1 VQNQHN
7 WCDGA
12 RGKDFPLKIQ
22 SCSGHRRSS
31 QQKLGIINTSHSN
44 FVLAVSSVLLHR
56 KMSEGSLVQ
65 FTDKLLSENIF
76 TCAACDKLLT
86 IPITLV
92 EDVGNVCNECCR
104 HNDWPGLPNTK
115 LQMILKEL
123 KIPCKFH
130 TTGCNERIM
139 FENLRDHESNCK
151 FHEKP
156 CLMSHMGCEWKGVQ
170 RNFPS
175 HFVEYHSDNVLT
187 NQFNIFVIDVNIE
200 EATNVTKLLKG
211 KQECII
217 RIKKDEIGDYLVYTI
232 CDVKNTECNNDCII
246 KHVGQNGNCVETKCK
261 ISTLN
266 DIQVT
271 KINLA
276 ALKQMTDASDM
287 ITVQIKMS
295 NSNDC
300 KEFDEK
306 ILQYFEC
313 PVCKTLM
320 KPPIY
325 QCKFGHSFCS
335 NCRPKL
341 EKCPNCRALFG
352 TTRNYSLEGLTAGIS
367 YSCMYHHLG
376 CEETLMVNEL
386 DKHEAIC
393 PFKPYPCPLDDCS
406 FRGTHSNIGKHLD
419 ENHKDRVIA
428 ADFYKTTVEFRLE
441 QMIDFYNYQQK
452 FYMVFDENI
461 FRLSFKRNSDYSFW
475 AVEVLRKKD
484 DDSVFIYD
492 IGIIDMRKPDRKLI
506 RCDLCF
512 TDTNCEELFKKCIL
526 FPNNI
531 LASYACNG
539 MFTYYCQIRKR
550 Q

>member
-1 VQNQHN
+1 MSNL
-7 WCDGA
+7 GE
-12 RGKDFPLKIQ
+12 Q
-22 SCSGHRRSS
+22 S
-31 QQKLGIINTSHSN
+31 LT
-44 FVLAVSSVLLHR
+44 
-56 KMSEGSLVQ
+56 Q
-65 FTDKLLSENIF
+65 FTDKLLSKKIF
-76 TCAACDKLLT
+76 TCAVCENLLN
-86 IPITLV
+86 IPIILIQNI
-92 EDVGNVCNECCR
+92 GNVCNECCQK
-104 HNDWPGLPNTK
+104 NNWEGLPNPA
-115 LQMILKEL
+115 LEMILNEL
-123 KIPCKFH
+123 KIPCKFQI
-130 TTGCNERIM
+130 TGCKERMI
-139 FENLRDHESNCK
+139 FENLREHENNCK

-156 CLMSHMGCEWKGVQ
+156 CLMAHEGCEWKGIQ
-170 RNFPS
+170 NNFPG
-175 HFVEYHSDNVLT
+175 HFIDFHSEHVLT
-187 NQFNIFVIDVNIE
+187 NQYGLFAIDMNIE
-200 EATNVTKLLKG
+200 EAVNITKLLKG

-217 RIKKDEIGDYLVYTI
+217 KIKRDVQDDILLYTI
-232 CDVKNTECNNDCII
+232 CDVKNIECNYECFI
-246 KHVGQNGNCVETKCK
+246 KHMGKNGNCVETQCK
-261 ISTLN
+261 VSSLN
-266 DIQVT
+266 N
-271 KINLA
+271 INTTHVNLT
-276 ALKQMTDASDM
+276 ALRQMTEASDV
-287 ITVQIKMS
+287 ITIQIKICTS
-295 NSNDC
+295 CES

-306 ILQYFEC
+306 ILHYFEC

-352 TTRNYSLEGLTAGIS
+352 TTRNYSLEGLTASIS

-376 CEETLMVNEL
+376 CEETLSVNES
-386 DKHEAIC
+386 DKHEAVC
-393 PFKPYPCPLDDCS
+393 PFKPYPCPLDECS
-406 FRGTHSNIGKHLD
+406 FRGTHSTIGDHLD
-419 ENHKDRVIA
+419 QQHKDKVIA

-484 DDSVFIYD
+484 EDSVFIYD

-512 TDTNCEELFKKCIL
+512 TDTNCEDLFKKCIL